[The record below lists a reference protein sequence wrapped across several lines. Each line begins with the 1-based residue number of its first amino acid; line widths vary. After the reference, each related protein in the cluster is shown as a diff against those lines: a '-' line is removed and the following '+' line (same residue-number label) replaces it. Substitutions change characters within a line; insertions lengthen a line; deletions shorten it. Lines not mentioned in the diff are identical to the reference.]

1 MRYAL
6 KTTTICLMVAVM
18 AAVTAIGFSAPAEAE
33 VIPWRGPTH
42 TITIGLSEEDISQV
56 EFPEPVTSVTIENP
70 DYVDVLVVAD
80 RNNRAFRMRS
90 LLPKMA
96 TRAFLTGQSGQTYV
110 VVLTTD
116 VPYSTFVEVVDAS
129 QADDIAAAVSREFGP
144 RDLIRAMATEKE
156 LPGVLR
162 ETHLIPEWFRGGG
175 VVFELSE
182 IWQTPKFT
190 GLAVR
195 VENTRSQP
203 NEVNIPALT
212 IPRTNEWGV
221 LRHAS
226 MENMRLAAKGKPN
239 DKGMLFLIFKR

>member
-1 MRYAL
+1 MRHLTNTLTAFFL
-6 KTTTICLMVAVM
+6 LAVVTTTALISFVP
-18 AAVTAIGFSAPAEAE
+18 TAEAE

-42 TITIGLSEEDISQV
+42 TITIGLNEEDISHV
-56 EFPEPVTSVTIENP
+56 EFPEPITSVTIENP

-80 RNNRAFRMRS
+80 RNNRAFRMRA

-96 TRAFLTGQSGQTYV
+96 TRMFLTGQSGQTYV
-110 VVLTTD
+110 AVLTTD

-129 QADDIAAAVSREFGP
+129 QADDVAAAVSREFGP
-144 RDLIRAMATEKE
+144 RDLIRAMATDRD

-175 VVFELSE
+175 LVFELSE

-190 GLAVR
+190 GLLVH

-221 LRHAS
+221 LRHAA
-226 MENMRLAAKGKPN
+226 MENMRLEPRGKVN

>member
-1 MRYAL
+1 MKQTL
-6 KTTTICLMVAVM
+6 NITTGFFLLAVLT
-18 AAVTAIGFSAPAEAE
+18 AASFFSFAQPAEAE

-42 TITIGLSEEDISQV
+42 TITIGLSEEDISHV
-56 EFPEPVTSVTIENP
+56 EFPEAITSVTIENP

-96 TRAFLTGQSGQTYV
+96 TRMFLTGQSGQTYV
-110 VVLTTD
+110 AVLTTD

-129 QADDIAAAVSREFGP
+129 QADDVAAAVSRGFGP
-144 RDLIRAMATEKE
+144 RDLLRAMATERE

-175 VVFELSE
+175 LVFELSE

-190 GLAVR
+190 GLVVH
-195 VENTRSQP
+195 VENTRSQA

-226 MENMRLAAKGKPN
+226 MENMRLEPKGKPN

>member
-1 MRYAL
+1 M
-6 KTTTICLMVAVM
+6 KTLRLNIFSLFL
-18 AAVTAIGFSAPAEAE
+18 AAVLTAASALTFAQPAEAE

-42 TITIGLSEEDISQV
+42 TITIGLNEEDISHV
-56 EFPEPVTSVTIENP
+56 EFPEPITSVTIENP

-96 TRAFLTGQSGQTYV
+96 TRMFMTGQSEQTYV
-110 VVLTTD
+110 AVLTTD
-116 VPYSTFVEVVDAS
+116 VPYSTYVEVVDGS
-129 QADDIAAAVSREFGP
+129 QADEVAAAVGRQFGP
-144 RDLIRAMATEKE
+144 RDLIRAMATERE

-175 VVFELSE
+175 LVFELSE
-182 IWQTPKFT
+182 IWQTPLLT
-190 GLAVR
+190 GLLVH
-195 VENTRSQP
+195 VENTRGQP

-226 MENMRLAAKGKPN
+226 MENMRLAARGKPN
-239 DKGMLFLIFKR
+239 DKGMLFLIFQR

>member
-1 MRYAL
+1 MPNLIKAASPFFAL
-6 KTTTICLMVAVM
+6 VFLSLLALV
-18 AAVTAIGFSAPAEAE
+18 GFSTPVYAD

-42 TITIGLSEEDISQV
+42 TITIGLNEEDISHV
-56 EFPEPVTSVTIENP
+56 EFPESITSVTIENP

-90 LLPKMA
+90 MLPKMA
-96 TRAFLTGQSGQTYV
+96 TRAFLNGQSGQTYV

-129 QADDIAAAVSREFGP
+129 QADEAAAAVSNQFGP
-144 RDLIRAMATEKE
+144 RDLIRAMATDRD

-162 ETHLIPEWFRGGG
+162 ETHLIPEWFTGDGLN
-175 VVFELSE
+175 FELSE
-182 IWQTPKFT
+182 IWQTPKLT
-190 GLAVR
+190 GLLVHVQNNR
-195 VENTRSQP
+195 NQP
-203 NEVNIPALT
+203 NEVNVPALT

-226 MENMRLAAKGKPN
+226 MENMRLSARGKPN
-239 DKGMLFLIFKR
+239 DKGMLFLVFNR